1 MASRRGTPAA
11 QPNGLSPPRPVL
23 NRSLTPELL
32 DSLPPECADAAH
44 SRRDLKLFNHVMGN
58 PAWLRRTL
66 PHVVKRN
73 ERVLELGAGTG
84 EVAHSLRDLGLD
96 WSGLDLVA
104 RPVHW
109 PQVWTWHQTDL
120 RHFAQWENYPVVVAN
135 LVLHHLTDADL
146 GDLGRQLDRH
156 ARVVLACEPTRR
168 RRWQWVFRGVCSL
181 IRANHVS
188 RHDGHVSIAA
198 GFLGSELPALLGLSS
213 QRWAWSATTS
223 ARGVYRLVAWRTEP

>member
-1 MASRRGTPAA
+1 M
-11 QPNGLSPPRPVL
+11 Q
-23 NRSLTPELL
+23 NRCLTPELL

-66 PHVVKRN
+66 PQVVRKN

-84 EVAHSLRDLGLD
+84 EVALALGDLGLG

-104 RPVHW
+104 RPGRW
-109 PQVWTWHQTDL
+109 PVSWDWHQADL
-120 RHFAQWENYPVVVAN
+120 RHFSQWENYPVVVAN

-146 GDLGRQLDRH
+146 MALGRQLDGH
-156 ARVVLACEPTRR
+156 ARVLVACEPTRR

-198 GFLGSELPALLGLSS
+198 GFRGSELPALLGLSPR
-213 QRWAWSATTS
+213 RWAWSASTS
-223 ARGVYRLVAWRTEP
+223 VRGVYRLVAQRIEP